1 MSSIERFRRNVV
13 TADESDS
20 VIAIAR
26 RLRDEKVGCVVVVR
40 EGLPVGILT
49 DRDLAIRVLAEGRDP
64 AKTKVSDVLTYGP
77 TTVDET
83 DELET
88 AVTRMRERGVRRL
101 PIVDAKGRV
110 TGIVTA
116 DDVMVLLGREL
127 GAIGEVIEDGADAD
141 ESR

>member
-1 MSSIERFRRNVV
+1 MSSIARFRRTVV
-13 TADESDS
+13 TAEETDS
-20 VIAIAR
+20 IIGVAR
-26 RLRDEKVGCVVVVR
+26 RMRDEKIGCVVVIR

-49 DRDLAIRVLAEGRDP
+49 DRDVALRVVAEGREP
-64 AKTKVSDVLTYGP
+64 AKTRVSDVLTYGP
-77 TTVDET
+77 ATVSET

-88 AVTRMRERGVRRL
+88 AVLRMRERGVRRL
-101 PIVDAKGRV
+101 PIVDKEGRV

-127 GAIGEVIEDGADAD
+127 GAIGEVIEDGANAD

>member
-1 MSSIERFRRNVV
+1 MSSIARFRRPVV
-13 TADESDS
+13 TADEGDS
-20 VIAIAR
+20 VIGVAR

-49 DRDLAIRVLAEGRDP
+49 DRDLALRVLAEGRDP
-64 AKTKVSDVLTYGP
+64 ATTKVSDVLTYGP

-88 AVTRMRERGVRRL
+88 AVTKMRERGVRRL

-127 GAIGEVIEDGADAD
+127 GAIGEVIEDGTDAD

>member
-64 AKTKVSDVLTYGP
+64 AKTKVADVLTYGP